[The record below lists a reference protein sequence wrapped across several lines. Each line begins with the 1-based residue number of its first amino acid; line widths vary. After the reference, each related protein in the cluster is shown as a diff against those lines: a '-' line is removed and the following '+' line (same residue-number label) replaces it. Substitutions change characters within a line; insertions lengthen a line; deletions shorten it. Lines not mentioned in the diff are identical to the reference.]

1 MSRDTTHRYT
11 RHVTRK
17 LTPCFQLT
25 EVKEEYTRLCK
36 IRDNN
41 WVTPEP
47 PKPKSKTPRKGE
59 IYFALFAVGNA
70 AMFSVLIL
78 LSLFL

>member
-1 MSRDTTHRYT
+1 MSRDIRSQQAIS
-11 RHVTRK
+11 
-17 LTPCFQLT
+17 PQLT

-47 PKPKSKTPRKGE
+47 TKTRAKTPRKG
-59 IYFALFAVGNA
+59 I
-70 AMFSVLIL
+70 
-78 LSLFL
+78 